1 METGFILGYS
11 LSLRRFKVSV
21 PSLGFE
27 VLPFFM
33 DFLQSRLLG
42 SFLDFLF
49 AQDHWVFLFLSSL
62 VSLRRLFG
70 FLFSLGFF
78 SLDLFWFFLFLSLD
92 FWAIL
97 PFSIKFLPFC
107 LSLDFGFLYSGSFSL

>member
-1 METGFILGYS
+1 
-11 LSLRRFKVSV
+11 
-21 PSLGFE
+21 
-27 VLPFFM
+27 M

-62 VSLRRLFG
+62 VSLPKLFG

-78 SLDLFWFFLFLSLD
+78 SLDLFGFFLFLSLD

-97 PFSIKFLPFC
+97 TFSSNFLPLC
-107 LSLDFGFLYSGSFSL
+107 LSLDFEFSHSGSFSL